1 MKIRALLLIAIMIG
15 GTYAMIQSFHDYD
28 EKEFAILLDTMK
40 TPFIKLSF
48 TQPPTFGS
56 VPETWNVDDET
67 VIESLLD
74 FLKEYHVRKLKPGEI
89 NRVDEINQFSINL
102 SDENGNKISI
112 IADKNLIIQNSIFY
126 YEIVDGPL
134 DMEWIVQFF
143 LSNQI

>member
-1 MKIRALLLIAIMIG
+1 MKLRALLLIAIMIG

-28 EKEFAILLDTMK
+28 EKEFAILLDSMK
-40 TPFIKLSF
+40 TPFIKLNF

-56 VPETWNVDDET
+56 IPETWNVNDET

-89 NRVDEINQFSINL
+89 NKADEINQFSINL
-102 SDENGNKISI
+102 SDEKGNKISI
-112 IADKNLIIQNSIFY
+112 FANENLIIQNSSLY

-134 DMEWIVQFF
+134 DVEWIVQFF
-143 LSNQI
+143 ISNQT

>member
-28 EKEFAILLDTMK
+28 EKEFAILLNTMK
-40 TPFIKLSF
+40 TPFIKLNF
-48 TQPPTFGS
+48 TQTPTFGS
-56 VPETWNVDDET
+56 IPETWNVDDET
-67 VIESLLD
+67 AIESLMD

-89 NRVDEINQFSINL
+89 NRENEINQFSINL
-102 SDENGNKISI
+102 SDEKGNNICI
-112 IADKNLIIQNSIFY
+112 IADKNLIIQNSLLY

-143 LSNQI
+143 ISNQI